1 MSNGT
6 PSSGQL
12 FEFAS
17 ALVKHVPTAFAD
29 VDATTLQGWIDDRSG
44 AVAKALR
51 SAFVPPISSEKGEVE
66 KPVIP
71 AIPLDD
77 TYRFT
82 VNRDQRFKAV
92 VKAGKYD
99 WMNDDITEA
108 HFPLTGSGTTE
119 LEGILVH
126 FNRYISTNDA
136 LAELDR
142 PGLRPADFQELCAF
156 GATHPEVQ
164 RKFPIVEL
172 ASVWTYRG
180 GYRCVAYLW
189 SDADGRYL
197 RLSGVAGGLG
207 DGYRFLAF
215 RKSQS

>member
-1 MSNGT
+1 MSSSKA
-6 PSSGQL
+6 SSGQL
-12 FEFAS
+12 FEIAS
-17 ALVKHVPTAFAD
+17 VIVRHVPAALAD
-29 VDATTLQGWIDDRSG
+29 MDATTLQGWIDDRSG

-51 SAFVPPISSEKGEVE
+51 SAFVPPSPSEKGEVV
-66 KPVIP
+66 KPVTL

-99 WMNDDITEA
+99 WMNLDITEA
-108 HFPLTGSGTTE
+108 HFPLTGSGTEE

-142 PGLRPADFQELCAF
+142 LGLRPADFQELCAF
-156 GATHPEVQ
+156 ASQHPNVQ

-172 ASVWTYRG
+172 ASVWTHRDGDRY
-180 GYRCVAYLW
+180 VACLW
-189 SDADGRYL
+189 SHADGR
-197 RLSGVAGGLG
+197 RLFLNVVAG
-207 DGYRFLAF
+207 DWNDYYRFLAF

>member
-6 PSSGQL
+6 ASSGQL

-17 ALVKHVPTAFAD
+17 ALVKHVPAAFAD
-29 VDATTLQGWIDDRSG
+29 VDATTMQGWIDDRSG

-51 SAFVPPISSEKGEVE
+51 SAFVPPANGEVVN
-66 KPVIP
+66 PVAPSIL
-71 AIPLDD
+71 LDD

-99 WMNDDITEA
+99 RVNAAITEA

-119 LEGILVH
+119 QEGILVH
-126 FNRYISTNDA
+126 FNRYISPNDA
-136 LAELDR
+136 LTELDR
-142 PGLRPADFQELCAF
+142 LGLRAPDCQELCAF
-156 GATHPEVQ
+156 GAEHPNVQ

-172 ASVWTYRG
+172 ASVWANRG
-180 GYRCVAYLW
+180 GDRYVADLW
-189 SDADGRYL
+189 GNADGRDL
-197 RLSGVAGGLG
+197 DLVGVAYGW
-207 DGYRFLAF
+207 DGHCRFLAF

>member
-17 ALVKHVPTAFAD
+17 ALVKHVPTAFGD

-51 SAFVPPISSEKGEVE
+51 SAFIPPTNDEVV
-66 KPVIP
+66 KPVTP

-99 WMNDDITEA
+99 WVNDDITEA
-108 HFPLTGSGTTE
+108 HFPLTGSGTAE
-119 LEGILVH
+119 QEGILVH

-142 PGLRPADFQELCAF
+142 LGLRPADFQELCAF
-156 GATHPEVQ
+156 GAEHPNVQ

-172 ASVWTYRG
+172 ASVWTNRDGHRY
-180 GYRCVAYLW
+180 VAYLW
-189 SDADGRYL
+189 SDAGERYL
-197 RLSGVAGGLG
+197 HLHGVAYDWDGL
-207 DGYRFLAF
+207 YRFLAF